1 MTSPGGDTPQ
11 LELVISNCPPEQASE
26 LARALVTERLAACVN
41 VIPGVMS
48 FYWWEGEVVEDAES
62 TLLIKTT
69 RARREAL
76 VARLLELH
84 PYEVPE
90 IVTVAPRD
98 VLERYDQWAIASTT
112 SA

>member
-1 MTSPGGDTPQ
+1 MTSPGEDTPQ
-11 LELVISNCPPEQASE
+11 LELILSNCPPEQASE
-26 LARALVTERLAACVN
+26 LARALVLERLATCVN
-41 VIPGVMS
+41 VIPGVTS

-69 RARREAL
+69 RARRAAL

-90 IVTVAPRD
+90 VVTVAPRD
-98 VLERYDQWAIASTT
+98 VLERYDEWAIASTT